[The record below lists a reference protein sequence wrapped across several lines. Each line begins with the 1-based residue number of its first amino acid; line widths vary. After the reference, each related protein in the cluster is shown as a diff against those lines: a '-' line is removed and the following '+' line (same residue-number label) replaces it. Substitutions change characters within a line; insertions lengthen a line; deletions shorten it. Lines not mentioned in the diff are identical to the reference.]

1 MPSRSQTIENLEAC
15 YRSAEALMD
24 SMSAEDWAVQ
34 SLCPGWTAKDVMVH
48 LTAVEHMLNGWVPE
62 TGDSPLPF
70 EKVIGFTEQAAGWS
84 PQQLTDEAKN
94 VFATRR
100 SELADTDDERFA
112 APSMTPIGKATYHRF
127 MDVRAFD
134 FWVHERDITTPL
146 GRTTDD
152 GGPVAEVALDEV
164 QGSMG
169 YIVGK
174 KIGLPDGMSIAFR
187 LTGPIERSIYAAV
200 DGRAAGVDHVDDPTV
215 EVTTDS
221 RTFVQLACGRIDPQA
236 EIDAGRITWSGDA
249 EWGEKAARN
258 LRFTM

>member
-1 MPSRSQTIENLEAC
+1 MPSRIQTIENLEAC
-15 YRSAEALMD
+15 YRSMEALMD
-24 SMSAEDWAVQ
+24 SLSDDDWAVQ
-34 SLCPGWTAKDVMVH
+34 SLCPDWDAKGVITH
-48 LTAVEHMLNGWVPE
+48 LAAVEHMLNGWMPE

-70 EKVIGFTEQAAGWS
+70 DKVMGFTEQAAGWS
-84 PQQLTDEAKN
+84 PQQLADETRG

-100 SELADTDDERFA
+100 AELASTTDEQFA

-164 QGSMG
+164 HGSIG

-174 KIGLPDGMSIAFR
+174 KIGLPDGMSVAFR
-187 LTGPIERSIYAAV
+187 LTGPVERNIYAKV
-200 DGRAAGVDHVDDPTV
+200 DGRAAGVDSLDDPTV

-221 RTFVQLACGRIDPQA
+221 VTFVQLACGRIDPQA
-236 EIDAGRITWSGDA
+236 QIDAGKISWSGDA

-258 LRFTM
+258 LQFTM